1 MQSVKDVQLSG
12 LDKMALRQRKMCDP
26 EVSNTVTSLATDS
39 SERNRDCG
47 GSAGFHEE
55 KAVGYFL
62 TLKTGNQFLEA
73 HIDAQDLEVPSLVTI
88 R

>member
-1 MQSVKDVQLSG
+1 MKSAQLSG

-39 SERNRDCG
+39 GEWDRDWR
-47 GSAGFHEE
+47 GSADFHEE

-62 TLKTGNQFLEA
+62 TLKTRNQFLEA
-73 HIDAQDLEVPSLVTI
+73 HIDTQDLEVHSLVTVQQ
-88 R
+88 